1 MRVAIFE
8 VCRRPEIPKAN
19 TEAVVLSRCFERSGV
34 AYDLHS
40 NDGIWQN
47 HASAV
52 ACVDR
57 AHIRRALRDP
67 AVTAVHFATHGN
79 DAGLVLHWDGPLN
92 ERVASDTLTG
102 SEIRTTDGFRGRLVV
117 SGACGSAHLASDF
130 LAAGATAFVAP
141 DVAIPWK
148 NLGLLFESFYTSL
161 RDGMNAEDALTSAV
175 SGRDELASYRVY
187 TNPMTG

>member
-47 HASAV
+47 HATAV
-52 ACVDR
+52 ACIDR
-57 AHIRRALRDP
+57 AQIGGALRDP
-67 AVTAVHFATHGN
+67 AVTAVHFATHG
-79 DAGLVLHWDGPLN
+79 DATGLILQWGGPIGA
-92 ERVASDTLTG
+92 RVPTDTLTG
-102 SEIRTTDGFRGRLVV
+102 LEIRAMDGFRGRLVV

-141 DVAIPWK
+141 DVEIPWK

-161 RDGMNAEDALTSAV
+161 RDGMKAEDALTSAV
-175 SGRDELASYRVY
+175 SGRAELASYRVY
-187 TNPMTG
+187 MNR